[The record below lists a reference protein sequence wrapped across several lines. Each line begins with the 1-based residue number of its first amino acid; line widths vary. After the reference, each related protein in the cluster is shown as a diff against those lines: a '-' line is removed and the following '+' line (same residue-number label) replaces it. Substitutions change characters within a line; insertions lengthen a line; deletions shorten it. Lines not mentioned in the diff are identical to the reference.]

1 MERRNFLGLASL
13 LGLAPILPWNVF
25 TEEQGAPVIVKA
37 ETLDGE
43 KFEFGEPEPVDLPNT
58 FRIEVSD
65 KITILQKKHGK
76 YTISGK
82 GFVDDG
88 TAVSWLIK
96 VQPGRIST
104 NGKLF
109 INGKDGYVVESIYQ
123 VAPEMLDI
131 SSIDAGYYRCMP
143 MGRQRTYLTCK
154 KL

>member
-25 TEEQGAPVIVKA
+25 TEEQGTPGIVQAK
-37 ETLDGE
+37 TFDGE
-43 KFEFGEPEPVDLPNT
+43 EVEFGEPVNLSDT
-58 FRIEVSD
+58 FKIEVSD
-65 KITILQKKHGK
+65 KITILTKKHGK
-76 YTISGK
+76 YNISGK

-88 TAVSWLIK
+88 TEVNWLIK
-96 VQPGRIST
+96 VPRSGT
-104 NGKLF
+104 GMTGKLF

-131 SSIDAGYYRCMP
+131 SSIDAGYYQCMS

>member
-1 MERRNFLGLASL
+1 MECRNFLGLASL
-13 LGLAPILPWNVF
+13 LGLTPILPWNVF
-25 TEEQGAPVIVKA
+25 TKKQGTPKIVKA
-37 ETLDGE
+37 KTFDNKKI
-43 KFEFGEPEPVDLPNT
+43 KFWEPVNLSNT
-58 FRIEVSD
+58 FKIEISD
-65 KITILQKKHGK
+65 KITIFQKKHGE
-76 YTISGK
+76 YNISGK

-88 TAVSWLIK
+88 TVVSWLIK

-123 VAPEMLDI
+123 VAPEILDI

>member
-25 TEEQGAPVIVKA
+25 TEEQGAPGIVKA
-37 ETLDGE
+37 QLADGTE
-43 KFEFGEPEPVDLPNT
+43 FEFGEPVNLSDT
-58 FRIEVSD
+58 FKIEVSD
-65 KITILQKKHGK
+65 KITIFQKKHGK
-76 YTISGK
+76 YNISGK

-88 TAVSWLIK
+88 TEVSWLIK
-96 VQPGRIST
+96 VQPSGIST

-131 SSIDAGYYRCMP
+131 SSIDAGYYQCMS

>member
-25 TEEQGAPVIVKA
+25 TEEQGTPGIVQAK
-37 ETLDGE
+37 TFDGE
-43 KFEFGEPEPVDLPNT
+43 EVEFGEPVNLSDT
-58 FRIEVSD
+58 FKIEVSD
-65 KITILQKKHGK
+65 KITIFQKKHGE
-76 YTISGK
+76 YNISGK

-123 VAPEMLDI
+123 EAPEMLDI
-131 SSIDAGYYRCMP
+131 SSIDAGYYQCMS